1 MGASRG
7 RQMAAIGYLKG
18 CDVMSG
24 QELVCQVCGSGG
36 LERLLDLGYH
46 PLCNEFSPAGDA
58 PGPQMFY
65 PLCVCFCHQ
74 CSLAQLDYVV
84 PTEVAFGDQ
93 YTYLT
98 GSSESLIKYYSEL
111 ARKLVDKF
119 SLRAGDTVIEIGSND
134 GTFLKAFQALGL
146 DVLGIDGARKSSDI
160 ALADGVPVI
169 QQFFSQGI
177 TPAVQE
183 RLKPGSRIGLIL
195 AMNVLA
201 HTADINDLLAGVT
214 QLMEPGTVFVS
225 QSHWLAALTRNFEF
239 DTIYHEHLRYY
250 TLKSLMRL
258 FERHGLGIE
267 DAEITDFYGGSIL
280 AYAKNQ
286 GSGTSEALRSILAEE
301 DEADVVQSLRDMKQ
315 VLLTN
320 RARLLNLLTD
330 IRDSGKRVAGIGAP
344 MKASTLLNYYGVTAD
359 LVEYL
364 GEVNQLKVG
373 TVVPGVRVPVVH
385 EDVLFQEQPDYALI
399 LSWNMADFLIPKF
412 RGRGYKGKFIL
423 PVPSVKVIE

>member
-1 MGASRG
+1 MTA
-7 RQMAAIGYLKG
+7 GYSKEG
-18 CDVMSG
+18 DVMSG
-24 QELVCQVCGSGG
+24 QGLVCQGCGSGG
-36 LERLLDLGYH
+36 LERLLDLGYQ
-46 PLCNEFSPAGDA
+46 PLCNEFLPAGDA
-58 PGPQMFY
+58 PEPQTYY

-98 GSSESLIKYYSEL
+98 GSSESLIRYYSQL
-111 ARKLVDKF
+111 AHRLVEMF
-119 SLRAGDTVIEIGSND
+119 NLRAGDTVIEIGSND
-134 GTFLKAFQALGL
+134 GTFLKAFQSLGL

-160 ALADGVPVI
+160 ALMDGVPVI
-169 QQFFSQGI
+169 QQFFRQGL

-183 RLKPGSRIGLIL
+183 RLRPGSKIGLIL

-201 HTADINDLLAGVT
+201 HTADINDFLAGVT
-214 QLMEPGTVFVS
+214 LLMEPGTVFVS
-225 QSHWLAALTRNFEF
+225 QSHWLAALTRKFEF

-250 TLKSLMRL
+250 TLNSLLRL
-258 FERHGLGIE
+258 FEKHGLTIE

-280 AYAKNQ
+280 AYAKKSAGR
-286 GSGTSEALRSILAEE
+286 GSEGLRSILADE
-301 DEADVVQSLRDMKQ
+301 DQTDVVQSLRDMKQ
-315 VLLTN
+315 VLLNNKTC
-320 RARLLNLLTD
+320 LLNLLSD
-330 IRDSGKRVAGIGAP
+330 IRNSGKRVAGIGAP

-373 TVVPGVRVPVVH
+373 TVVPGVRIPVVH
-385 EDVLFQEQPDYALI
+385 EDILFQKQPDYALI

-412 RGRGYKGKFIL
+412 RSRGYKGKFIL
-423 PVPSVKVIE
+423 AVPSVEVIE